1 MATVIEG
8 IKFYT
13 IPETAKA
20 LRVTPQTIR
29 AWIKQGRPI
38 LTLALQNKAQ
48 ERQREHF
55 LFTTKDSTM
64 LYSSREY
71 YSGKVQKKN
80 IALEQNLGINNNLT
94 LQYDTISIFTGKQ
107 ITVQSGYTLTINN
120 CILYA
125 CKDMWSGIRLE
136 LI

>member
-1 MATVIEG
+1 M
-8 IKFYT
+8 
-13 IPETAKA
+13 
-20 LRVTPQTIR
+20 RR
-29 AWIKQGRPI
+29 AFMILSI

-80 IALEQNLGINNNLT
+80 IALEQNLSINNNLT
-94 LQYDTISIFTGKQ
+94 LQYDTIRIFTGKQ

>member
-1 MATVIEG
+1 MI
-8 IKFYT
+8 
-13 IPETAKA
+13 
-20 LRVTPQTIR
+20 LS
-29 AWIKQGRPI
+29 I

-48 ERQREHF
+48 EPQREHF

-120 CILYA
+120 SILYA